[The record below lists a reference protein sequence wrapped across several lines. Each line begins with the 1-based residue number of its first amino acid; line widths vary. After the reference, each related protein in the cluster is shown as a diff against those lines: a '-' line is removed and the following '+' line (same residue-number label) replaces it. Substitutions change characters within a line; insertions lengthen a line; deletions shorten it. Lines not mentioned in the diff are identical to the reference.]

1 MTDEDDDAV
10 VTIKES
16 NSFIRDGT
24 TGLVLWPAAIALT
37 DFVLQ
42 NSKNFRNK
50 SVLELG
56 SGASGFV
63 GITLGRHCL
72 PRKMIMSDCHGS
84 VIKTLME
91 NVRMN
96 FEKFSSF
103 EDDRTTNLI
112 DKIVTDK
119 NIEIGILDLPWEDA
133 DRCKEDLKQIQ
144 PDIVLAADVV
154 YDDTIFAALIGCL
167 KEIFQNFSGIDFY
180 LSQTIR
186 NEDTFNKFCQLLKEN
201 GFSITNQNFL
211 QKYLKHHLINEDAG
225 KIKILKV
232 NR

>member
-1 MTDEDDDAV
+1 MADDDA

-42 NSKNFRNK
+42 HSMVFRDK
-50 SVLELG
+50 TILEIG

-63 GITLGRHCL
+63 GISLVRHCI
-72 PRKMIMSDCHGS
+72 PRRMIMSDCHGS

-91 NVRMN
+91 NVRIN
-96 FEKFSSF
+96 FEKFASF
-103 EDDRTTNLI
+103 EDDRTVNLI

-119 NIEIGILDLPWEDA
+119 NVEIGILDLPWEDA
-133 DRCKEDLKQIQ
+133 QRCKEDLLQIQ
-144 PDIVLAADVV
+144 PNVLLAADVI
-154 YDDTIFAALIGCL
+154 YDDTIFDALIGCL
-167 KEIFQNFSGIDFY
+167 KEIFQLFSGIDFY

-186 NEDTFNKFCQLLKEN
+186 NEDTFNKFCQLLEEN
-201 GFSITNQNFL
+201 GFAITNQNFE
-211 QKYLKHHLINEDAG
+211 QKFFDHLITEDSG
-225 KIKILKV
+225 KIKILKI
-232 NR
+232 NQ